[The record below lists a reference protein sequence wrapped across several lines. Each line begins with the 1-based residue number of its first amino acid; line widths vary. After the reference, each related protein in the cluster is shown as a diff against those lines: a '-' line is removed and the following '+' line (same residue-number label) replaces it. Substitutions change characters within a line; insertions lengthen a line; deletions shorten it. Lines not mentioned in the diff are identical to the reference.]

1 MIADIRKNQA
11 AIFHENLYDQ
21 CRVVDC
27 EIVYPRQDIYA
38 GKSTFNGP
46 DKNENPGEKGYL
58 RDGIH
63 TNPSDDVVIA
73 DLLRDIG
80 YDPVVP

>member
-1 MIADIRKNQA
+1 LWNSLSSPGY
-11 AIFHENLYDQ
+11 LYWQISFD
-21 CRVVDC
+21 
-27 EIVYPRQDIYA
+27 
-38 GKSTFNGP
+38 GP

-63 TNPSDDVVIA
+63 TNPSDDAVIA